1 VRPYHTFE
9 KTRVAVNF
17 AIFFG
22 QCMRIY
28 IYMHTHIELH
38 RYIQYVDTG
47 KPGSEIILGSF
58 CYGFNLEPATIGGT
72 AISSF
77 KG

>member
-1 VRPYHTFE
+1 MRPYHTCE

-17 AIFFG
+17 VIFLANA
-22 QCMRIY
+22 CVY
-28 IYMHTHIELH
+28 THIELH